1 MVVVAVHS
9 NPVFAVFSISSL
21 LLASAAVASTN
32 AQLLNFGSG
41 ATLRKDIPECANA
54 CTFTTCIPT
63 TTAGGARPDLTAT
76 RACITDCQAREA
88 LCASKLRE
96 AQKAAFDAQLK
107 AQQEARDKAAMELGA
122 QAGAGTGT
130 GAGGPG
136 QVGSGTPEQWKTR
149 CNDLC
154 TKLAPDA
161 AKERCSAACGQISTP
176 QGIFG
181 AIQVIQGSLRAKWDE
196 ARKATTGDEAKQIAQ
211 KIQDTLATQRALFD
225 ADREKRAAALDKKG
239 EELKL
244 ANADRIAALQAS
256 RDAISQFFKD
266 LKDAKTPEERQ
277 AIIDAARKAIQDKV
291 AAAKKAAEERRAEL
305 QGDAKALVDKI
316 LAAKKDAAAADRKVL
331 IIKIKALQGSLAD
344 FLESLKKNIDA
355 DADATAVAKTKRNGG
370 GCVAVVTVNGADESA
385 GLAVN
390 NIVSGFVATA
400 DDATVTETAVDQVD
414 ETAPDV
420 PTELQATVE
429 TTKASTGPVV
439 DKVKDTNGAASLVL
453 GVVAIVCSAL
463 TMF

>member
-1 MVVVAVHS
+1 M
-9 NPVFAVFSISSL
+9 FSISSL
-21 LLASAAVASTN
+21 LLASAAVVSTN

-41 ATLRKDIPECANA
+41 ATTLRKDIAECANT
-54 CTFTTCIPT
+54 CTFTTCLATAT
-63 TTAGGARPDLTAT
+63 TRPDLTAT
-76 RACITDCQAREA
+76 RACLTDCQAREA
-88 LCASKLRE
+88 LCSTKLRE
-96 AQKAAFDAQLK
+96 AQKAALDAQLK

-122 QAGAGTGT
+122 GAGTGPV
-130 GAGGPG
+130 GA
-136 QVGSGTPEQWKTR
+136 GTPEQWKTR

-161 AKERCSAACGQISTP
+161 AKERCAAACGQISTP
-176 QGIFG
+176 QGLFG

-196 ARKATTGDEAKQIAQ
+196 ARKAATGDEAKQIAQ

-225 ADREKRAAALDKKG
+225 AEREKRAAALDKKG

-256 RDAISQFFKD
+256 RDAIAQFFKD

-316 LAAKKDAAAADRKVL
+316 LAAKKDAAADRKVL

-355 DADATAVAKTKRNGG
+355 DADATAVAMTKRSGG
-370 GCVAVVTVNGADESA
+370 GCVAVVMVNGADESA

-400 DDATVTETAVDQVD
+400 DAATVTETAVGQVD
-414 ETAPDV
+414 EAAPDV
-420 PTELQATVE
+420 PTELQATVDA
-429 TTKASTGPVV
+429 TKAPTGVAV

-453 GVVAIVCSAL
+453 GAVAIVCSAL